1 MKLLPSLLLIMASAC
16 SQSPDGG
23 HIALM
28 DAIDRRLVMP
38 PKAHPLREYARYY
51 ARRQDGKIAIF
62 LTAYVNMPS
71 TPEAGER
78 RWIDLR
84 LMPDAS
90 DGGCGIINAV
100 YDPSVDRVDQIRCN
114 GPN

>member
-1 MKLLPSLLLIMASAC
+1 MKLLPALLLFVASAC

-38 PKAHPLREYARYY
+38 PNGHPLHEYARYY

-62 LTAYVNMPS
+62 LTAYVDMPS
-71 TPEAGER
+71 TPKAGER
-78 RWIDLR
+78 QWIDVR
-84 LMPDAS
+84 LMPEAS
-90 DGGCGIINAV
+90 DGRCDIINAV
-100 YDPSVDRVDQIRCN
+100 YDPSADRVDQMECN
-114 GPN
+114 GPS